1 MKFFLTVISMVTFSN
16 VAMAADVLNNCF
28 SGKGAQFF
36 ASELETIATE
46 KSTPVLLLNKAGE
59 VVGVVSVSPERD
71 AEYPHKANVVAVN
84 KIELC
89 SSLEVDDF
97 YYADDGA
104 ANLLDWEKSG
114 SVALTQDEGMIV
126 LSTKLS
132 RQDSYATQYKV
143 EFKAYDV
150 FNEAPEKDKD
160 HPDYIED
167 WGAPKGSGE
176 FYFFIP
182 ANWTK

>member
-1 MKFFLTVISMVTFSN
+1 MKLLMTVLSLLTVSN
-16 VAMAADVLNNCF
+16 AAFAADVLNNCY

-36 ASELETIATE
+36 ASELEAIASE
-46 KSTPVLLLNKAGE
+46 KSTPVLLLNKANE
-59 VVGVVSVSPERD
+59 VVGVISVSPERD
-71 AEYPHKANVVAVN
+71 SEYPHRAKVVTVN

-89 SSLEVDDF
+89 SSLEVEEF
-97 YYADDGA
+97 YYTEDDA
-104 ANLLDWEKSG
+104 ANLLSWAKSG
-114 SVALTQDEGMIV
+114 SVEITQDEGMIV

-132 RQDSYATQYKV
+132 RKDTYASLYKV

-150 FNEAPEKDKD
+150 FNDDPVKDKD
-160 HPDYIED
+160 HPAYIAD

-176 FYFFIP
+176 FYFYVP

>member
-1 MKFFLTVISMVTFSN
+1 MNVFLFVLSLFAFNNS
-16 VAMAADVLNNCF
+16 AFAADVLNNCY

-36 ASELETIATE
+36 ASELETIASE
-46 KSTPVLLLNKAGE
+46 KSTPVLLLNKANE
-59 VVGVVSVSPERD
+59 VVGVISVSPERD
-71 AEYPHKANVVAVN
+71 SEYPHSAKAVTVN

-89 SSLEVDDF
+89 SSLEVDEFF
-97 YYADDGA
+97 YTDGEA
-104 ANLLDWEKSG
+104 ANLLSWAKAG
-114 SVALTQDEGMIV
+114 SVEMTQDEGMIV

-132 RQDSYATQYKV
+132 RKDTYASLYKV

-150 FNEAPEKDKD
+150 FNDEPEKDKD
-160 HPDYIED
+160 HPDYIAD

-176 FYFFIP
+176 FYFYLP